1 MSPLAAA
8 QSSSYSPGRQLNL
21 PVTHLNYF
29 CLPRLVQV
37 LKNSLLFVSS
47 DFNKV
52 VLIVHSEVPL
62 LDDLLQG
69 SCILLHPKDCS
80 KSSVEDDISLGSLS
94 SLRKTEEKS
103 QMIMPAVI
111 LFFISSFHPDH
122 NSSPQ

>member
-8 QSSSYSPGRQLNL
+8 QRSRYSPGSQLNL

-94 SLRKTEEKS
+94 SLR
-103 QMIMPAVI
+103 
-111 LFFISSFHPDH
+111 
-122 NSSPQ
+122 

>member
-1 MSPLAAA
+1 MSPAAAA
-8 QSSSYSPGRQLNL
+8 QSSRYSPGSQLNQ
-21 PVTHLNYF
+21 PATHLNYL

-52 VLIVHSEVPL
+52 VFIIYGEVPL

-103 QMIMPAVI
+103 QAITPAAI
-111 LFFISSFHPDH
+111 LFFHFFFSSRPEF
-122 NSSPQ
+122 